1 MDIRDAASMRFHLY
15 GERKLFPL
23 NDPQLP
29 RQLWEGLKIRFP
41 KSIIFT
47 PFFNDFRHFLVTKEA
62 DPNENH
68 PMSGIGL
75 DSGSDEGHWLEIAV
89 KYGDVPLAYEIIRLG
104 ASVLYKNHLGFSPLY
119 SGCTLLRT
127 LLVKRNSSSSPSSN
141 KNTYAHMLAIR
152 EICLLLLD
160 HHSDA
165 NETHDGTSLLQ
176 LAYITASWDLIRAL
190 LIHGADPCPF
200 ATLSKHLAVPKKTD
214 EPLYTSLTSELAGA
228 ERPPR
233 LCPCG
238 GGSAL
243 KNCHATFQAYPIKY
257 ICFCGSRK
265 TYSACCL
272 KRPRLAWEEQW
283 NAQAGWLDHAEI
295 IVGGTAAASFL
306 LGEVE
311 ASLQND
317 VCREMMSF
325 EPSAEEA
332 ETKSRELARLK
343 TIVDNCTR
351 DVAKSLAERGLIDP
365 AFAAAVKKTGFV
377 PIPNAVRSMARNE
390 WKHSMANWNT
400 AVDHYIASGIDH
412 RSAQAIEEAAKV
424 GAAGGPLYRKCEA
437 PGCTSIEGRN
447 STKLFL
453 CGSCKT
459 TVYCGR
465 RCQEIARTAHRAAC
479 KSGTVQLQLLP
490 DQVTH
495 FAELRRITTFDLL
508 R

>member
-1 MDIRDAASMRFHLY
+1 
-15 GERKLFPL
+15 
-23 NDPQLP
+23 
-29 RQLWEGLKIRFP
+29 
-41 KSIIFT
+41 
-47 PFFNDFRHFLVTKEA
+47 
-62 DPNENH
+62 
-68 PMSGIGL
+68 MSGIGL

-127 LLVKRNSSSSPSSN
+127 LLPYGKFAFCSWTTIP
-141 KNTYAHMLAIR
+141 TP
-152 EICLLLLD
+152 
-160 HHSDA
+160 

-243 KNCHATFQAYPIKY
+243 KNCHATFQAYPHQVHMLLRIQEDVFGVLPQKTPFGLGRAMERPGRVARSRRNY
-257 ICFCGSRK
+257 CGRH
-265 TYSACCL
+265 C
-272 KRPRLAWEEQW
+272 R
-283 NAQAGWLDHAEI
+283 GI
-295 IVGGTAAASFL
+295 FL

-332 ETKSRELARLK
+332 ETKSRE
-343 TIVDNCTR
+343 
-351 DVAKSLAERGLIDP
+351 GLIDP

-412 RSAQAIEEAAKV
+412 RSAQAIEEAAK
-424 GAAGGPLYRKCEA
+424 
-437 PGCTSIEGRN
+437 
-447 STKLFL
+447 
-453 CGSCKT
+453 